1 MATSW
6 FILWKEKFS
15 DMVFPAT
22 CLNYAEKFH
31 KVSEILVEVWPLRIQ
46 TTHDFSTFNF
56 DGVFLARNALVLCW
70 QDGRFMVAWA
80 PYPNV
85 AQMYLPSCLCSFPIA
100 AWTDKTMGKLFDI
113 QQQNFDLKIFNLD
126 FPGEKWPKSGRFP
139 KKKKFSDFQILMIS
153 CTT

>member
-1 MATSW
+1 
-6 FILWKEKFS
+6 
-15 DMVFPAT
+15 
-22 CLNYAEKFH
+22 
-31 KVSEILVEVWPLRIQ
+31 
-46 TTHDFSTFNF
+46 
-56 DGVFLARNALVLCW
+56 
-70 QDGRFMVAWA
+70 
-80 PYPNV
+80 
-85 AQMYLPSCLCSFPIA
+85 MYLPSCLCSFPIA